1 MVFVLNAFLSLKSH
15 KACWEMSDVIVVRVR
30 QTASHLEKS
39 GKRIKCGTAEELQG
53 KTAPPAGSN
62 VPL

>member
-30 QTASHLEKS
+30 QRQPPIWKS
-39 GKRIKCGTAEELQG
+39 LGKE
-53 KTAPPAGSN
+53 
-62 VPL
+62 